1 MNKISEFFRSFFQIR
16 EKLPATQRAAMGFL
30 PIMVVLFIWFLVTL
44 GRNQHLRLPEGLLDT
59 GDVIPVPGRV
69 VDDGVRL
76 KITDARLEFDSVAE
90 ENVVIFRG
98 ERFPLAGL
106 QADDREGMVSI
117 KLKYGYFRSRET
129 IGTPTVPVTAPGSL
143 TQTIPGPGGEGGLS
157 QNTLTIGEQS
167 PMPAVA
173 PAPAPPTAVS
183 RGGVIVGNKPPM
195 TVWNFVYERIETRF
209 FPAGNLPSPGEVMRA
224 FIPLWTKREL
234 GKNVWISF
242 VRVMKGFLV
251 AFAVAFPL
259 GLLMGTFSKVHAAF
273 NPLMIFSSYTPIAA
287 LVPLTM
293 TFFGLTEAQKV
304 MFLALA
310 FFIYL
315 LPMVV
320 RAVEE
325 VDNVFLQTA
334 YTLGASKWQAM
345 YHVLLGIS
353 WPNIFDAMRMS
364 FGVGWGYIILAEIVG
379 AEGGI
384 GYLISISQR
393 RAMTADVYLLLVV
406 IIVIAFI
413 TDKIWEAVGDWLFP
427 YRRLKR

>member
-1 MNKISEFFRSFFQIR
+1 MEKISEFFRTFFQIR
-16 EKLPATQRAAMGFL
+16 EKLPAAQRVILGML
-30 PIMVVLFIWFLVTL
+30 PILVILFVWFLATL
-44 GRNQHLRLPEGLLDT
+44 GKNQHLRLPEGLLDT

-76 KITDARLEFDSVAE
+76 KIADARLEFDSVAE
-90 ENVVIFRG
+90 ENVVIFKG

-106 QADDREGMVSI
+106 QADDRDGAVSI
-117 KLKYGYFRSRET
+117 KLKYGYFRSREV
-129 IGTPTVPVTAPGSL
+129 IGSPTAQVDAPGSL
-143 TQTIPGPGGEGGLS
+143 TQAIPSPSPDGGVS
-157 QNTLTIGEQS
+157 QNTFTIGEQS
-167 PMPAVA
+167 PQPVVTP
-173 PAPAPPTAVS
+173 PAPSSPPVS
-183 RGGVIVGNKPPM
+183 RGGVVVGAKPPI
-195 TVWNFVYERIETRF
+195 TVWHFVYERIETRF
-209 FPAGNLPSPGEVMRA
+209 FPAGNLPSPGEVKRS

-259 GLLMGTFSKVHAAF
+259 GLMMGAFSKVHAAF

-293 TFFGLTEAQKV
+293 TFFGLTETQKV

-315 LPMVV
+315 LPMIV

-353 WPNIFDAMRMS
+353 WPDIFDAMRMS

-393 RAMTADVYLLLVV
+393 RALTADVYLLLVV
-406 IIVIAFI
+406 IIVIAFV
-413 TDKIWEAVGDWLFP
+413 TDKLWEAIGDKIFP